1 METTEVQTPKT
12 IMTQFIEAKKAMME
26 ALGDAQ
32 ELIWEKLNE
41 RRDSIESR
49 FGKDGKA
56 EISFPTQKY
65 AKQYNV
71 GKGKA
76 QDNMNRQLFRWA
88 GISISEGGETR
99 EYLID
104 LFYNEIGSNNFH
116 SQIGHFQFAA
126 LRPVTGK
133 KGGQSPHIERT
144 DLEAAYAEN
153 LFKLFQFDSDRLRD
167 SYQSLSRYSGST
179 MTLEAF
185 DPDKLVDA
193 FLQFVDEKEYEA

>member
-1 METTEVQTPKT
+1 METPEMKTPKT
-12 IMTQFIEAKKAMME
+12 IMHEFIEAKKAMMQ

-32 ELIWEKLNE
+32 DLIWEKLNE
-41 RRDSIESR
+41 RRDSIESW

-56 EISFPTQKY
+56 EISIPVQNDEEKPKSGNGI
-65 AKQYNV
+65 AK
-71 GKGKA
+71 
-76 QDNMNRQLFRWA
+76 DNMDRQLFRWA

-133 KGGQSPHIERT
+133 GSGKSPHIERT
-144 DLEAAYAEN
+144 DLKEECTETPSQ
-153 LFKLFQFDSDRLRD
+153 LFQFNTGRLRD

-193 FLQFVDEKEYEA
+193 FLQFVDEKEHEA